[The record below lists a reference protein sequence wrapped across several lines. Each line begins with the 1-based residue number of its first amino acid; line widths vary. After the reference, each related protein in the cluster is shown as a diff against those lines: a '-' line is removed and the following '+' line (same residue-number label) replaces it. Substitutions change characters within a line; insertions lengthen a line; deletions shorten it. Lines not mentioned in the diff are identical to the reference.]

1 MDSHGHG
8 MRRAA
13 VTGIGVLCPVGLDRH
28 QVLDAVRTG
37 RSGIAAI
44 EQFDPSP
51 FRTRYG
57 GEVRGFDPRE
67 HLSPDELERF
77 PDPSLRLA
85 LAAARQALHDAGLS
99 WTRQA
104 PPARAAIVVG
114 TCNGGL
120 KSAEEQY
127 AILNGLAPGRF
138 DRRMNLLIRYHA
150 LGKALSHSLGV
161 TGPTWVVT
169 TACAS
174 STGALGVAQELL
186 SHGLADTVLAGGVD
200 ALCLAAMAG
209 FDALKATSTERTAP
223 FSLPVGLNLGE
234 GAAFWVL
241 EELDAARARGARIDG
256 EVLGYA
262 FTADAHHPTA
272 PDPRGDGA
280 YRTMTQAIARAGLSA
295 AELGCINAHGT
306 GTEVNDRIESKAIAR
321 LVGDSPVPVHSFKSA
336 VGHCLGAAGI
346 IEATAGLVAMNDG
359 LVPATIN
366 FGEPRPG
373 CTLDYVPGAPRPA
386 AYDRFLSC
394 NYAFGGN
401 NAGVVV
407 GRCDPSRPPA
417 AGPDPTA
424 RTVLTGGGAVTSL
437 GLGSAALLEALR
449 EGRRGLVPVGR
460 IATRPTRSKLAGLV
474 PEFDGRD
481 VDRRLDLKSM
491 NPISRYAAAAARLAM
506 ADADLRVGP
515 KDGLDVGVVT
525 GVYVGPCEEGHMHAI
540 TRSRGAQADIS
551 GFSVIVANATSGWVS
566 NALLLK
572 GYACTVS
579 QGADAGLFALL
590 LAHLAVTSRE
600 APCVLAGAS
609 DELYSRYF
617 RNCDELDLLH
627 TGDDEVAYGLRLD
640 IPDRRVVGEGA
651 AYVVAE
657 DAARAKSRGARIL
670 ATIAGYGMTTDTDAF
685 YEPCARPEGLARAI
699 RDALAM
705 AGWSP
710 GDVGLVLWSPEGNSG
725 DRKTLAALEIALGA
739 SASRVPLVTSV
750 FHTGLAEAASGTATL
765 AAVLRA
771 WSDGGGLWPQL
782 TGVSGIDGRELPAG
796 PVPTLAIATSELG
809 FNLALALAPGE

>member
-1 MDSHGHG
+1 MEQERHGV
-8 MRRAA
+8 RRAA
-13 VTGIGVLCPVGLDRH
+13 VTGIGVLCPVGLDRGE
-28 QVLDAVRTG
+28 VLEAVRTG
-37 RSGIAAI
+37 RSGIAPI

-57 GEVRGFDPRE
+57 GEVRGFDAGR
-67 HLSPDELERF
+67 HLSADELDLF
-77 PDPSLRLA
+77 PDPYLRLA
-85 LAAARQALHDAGLS
+85 LAAARQALADAGLS

-104 PPARAAIVVG
+104 PPWRAAIVVG

-127 AILNGLAPGRF
+127 AILNGLKPGAF

-150 LGKALSHSLGV
+150 VGKCLSHGLGV
-161 TGPTWVVT
+161 TGPVWIVT

-174 STGALGVAQELL
+174 STGALGVAQELV
-186 SHGLADTVLAGGVD
+186 SHGLADTVLAGGAD

-209 FDALKATSTERTAP
+209 FDALKATSTSRTAP

-241 EELDAARARGARIDG
+241 EELETARARGARIDG

-280 YRTMTQAIARAGLSA
+280 YRTMTQALARAGVGVTG
-295 AELGCINAHGT
+295 LGCINAHGT
-306 GTEVNDRIESKAIAR
+306 GTEVNDRIESRAVAR
-321 LVGDSPVPVHSFKSA
+321 LVGDAPVPVHSFKSA

-366 FGEPRPG
+366 FGEARPG
-373 CTLDYVPGAPRPA
+373 CTLDYVPNAPRPA

-401 NAGVVV
+401 NACVVV
-407 GRCDPSRPPA
+407 GRCDPARPPA
-417 AGPDPTA
+417 AGPDPDA

-437 GLGSAALLEALR
+437 GLGSAALLAALR
-449 EGRRGLVPVGR
+449 EGRRGLVPIDR
-460 IATRPTRSKLAGLV
+460 IASGPTRARLAGLV
-474 PEFDGRD
+474 PAFDGRD
-481 VDRRLDLKSM
+481 VDRRLDLKPM

-506 ADADLRVGP
+506 ADAELRVGP
-515 KDGLDVGVVT
+515 RDGLDVGVVT
-525 GVYVGPCEEGHMHAI
+525 GVYAGPCEEGHMHAI
-540 TRSRGAQADIS
+540 TRSRGAAADIS

-590 LAHLAVTSRE
+590 LAHLAVGSRE

-627 TGDDEVAYGLRLD
+627 AGDDEARYGLRLD
-640 IPDRRVVGEGA
+640 VADRRVVGEGA

-657 DAARAKSRGARIL
+657 DEGRAKSRGARVL
-670 ATIAGYGMTTDTDAF
+670 ARVAGYGMTTDTDAF
-685 YEPCARPEGLARAI
+685 YEPCARPAGLARAI
-699 RDALAM
+699 GEALAM
-705 AGWSP
+705 AGWDP
-710 GDVGLVLWSPEGNSG
+710 GEVGLILWSPQGNSG
-725 DRKTLAALEIALGA
+725 DRKTLAALDEVLGA
-739 SASRVPLVTSV
+739 AAARVPLVTSV
-750 FHTGLAEAASGTATL
+750 FHTGLAEATSGTATL

-771 WSDGGGLWPQL
+771 WADGEGLWPQL
-782 TGVSGIDGRELPAG
+782 TGVPEIDGRTLPAS
-796 PVPTLAIATSELG
+796 PVRTLAIASSELG